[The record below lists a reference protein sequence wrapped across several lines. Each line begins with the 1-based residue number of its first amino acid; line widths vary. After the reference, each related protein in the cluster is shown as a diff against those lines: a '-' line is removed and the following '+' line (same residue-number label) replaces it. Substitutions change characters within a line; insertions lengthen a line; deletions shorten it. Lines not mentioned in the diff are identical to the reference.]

1 MNPNNLD
8 PHQRKATP
16 LFKAGHAGGPATPK
30 TLPFNRQASVPNAAA
45 EAVTMPMPG
54 AGATVP
60 LITPLTPPSYGS
72 IPGVPP
78 SASRRESI
86 GPVAG
91 WLVIISGP
99 GRGHSVEIGYGYNSI
114 GRSPENEVCLPFND
128 TTISDKGHAYIAY
141 DSEGHMSYVTHGQS
155 RNMIYLDKKPVLGS
169 VEISQGNILRI
180 GKTELMYVPF
190 CNAEMNW
197 STFPETV
204 E

>member
-1 MNPNNLD
+1 MNQNNMD

-16 LFKAGHAGGPATPK
+16 LFKAGQFGHAGSPK
-30 TLPFNRQASVPNAAA
+30 TLPFGGTGRANNTP
-45 EAVTMPMPG
+45 EPVTMPMPG

-60 LITPLTPPSYGS
+60 LITPLTPPSMGS
-72 IPGVPP
+72 LPGLSTIPP
-78 SASRRESI
+78 RREAL

-99 GRGHSVEIGYGYNSI
+99 GRGHSLEIGYGYNSI

-128 TTISDKGHAYIAY
+128 TAISDKGHAYLAY

-155 RNMIYLDKKPVLGS
+155 RNMVYLDHKPVLGS
-169 VEISQGNILRI
+169 VEITHGSVLRI

-190 CNAEMNW
+190 CTPEMNW
-197 STFPETV
+197 STFPETS

>member
-1 MNPNNLD
+1 MNSNNLD
-8 PHQRKATP
+8 PHQRMRKPT
-16 LFKAGHAGGPATPK
+16 FKAGVNGMGSTPK
-30 TLPFNRQASVPNAAA
+30 TLPFGAAA
-45 EAVTMPMPG
+45 AASGADDSVTIPMPG

-60 LITPLTPPSYGS
+60 LVTPLTPPSVGS
-72 IPGVPP
+72 IPGMNPV
-78 SASRRESI
+78 SMRREAM

-128 TTISDKGHAYIAY
+128 TAISDKGHAYLAY

-155 RNMIYLDKKPVLGS
+155 RNMIYLDNKPVLGS
-169 VEISQGNILRI
+169 VEIAHGNILRI

-190 CNAEMNW
+190 CTAEMNW
-197 STFPETV
+197 STFPEEV
-204 E
+204 K